1 MKGAANMKTKLF
13 TVGDSNPK
21 TAKSVQLGYQ
31 TFVLHF
37 APWNVSGHQACPVAT
52 ASECHGPC
60 LNLAGRGGIFKA
72 GESTNNIQAARIR
85 RTKYFFEDRAAF
97 MVALYKDIQAGIRY
111 AKKLGLVPVFRLN
124 GTSDIPWEK
133 IRFSIDGQDYRN
145 IMAAFPDVQFYD
157 YTKIPGRVTPQ
168 NYALTFSRSARN
180 ELNVIKSMA
189 RGDNVAVVF
198 DHSKPM
204 PSEFLGRPVIN
215 GDDHDLRFL
224 DDRGVIVG
232 LKAKGPAR
240 RDNSGFVV
248 RGAA

>member
-1 MKGAANMKTKLF
+1 MKTKLF

-21 TAKSVQLGYQ
+21 TGKSAKLGYL

-37 APWNVSGHQACPVAT
+37 APWDVSGYQACPVST

-60 LNLAGRGGIFKA
+60 LNLAGRGGIFKK
-72 GESTNNIQAARIR
+72 GESSNVIQAARIR
-85 RTKYFFEDRAAF
+85 KTRAFFENRAEF
-97 MVALYKDIQAGIRY
+97 MAALYKEIQAGIRY
-111 AKKLGLVPVFRLN
+111 AQKLGLVPVFRLN

-133 IRFSIDGQDYRN
+133 IRFSIEGQDYRCV
-145 IMAAFPDVQFYD
+145 MAAFPDVQFYD
-157 YTKIPGRVTPQ
+157 YTKIPGRVTPP
-168 NYALTFSRSARN
+168 NYSLTFSRSAQN

-198 DHSKPM
+198 DHSRPLPVK
-204 PSEFLGRPVIN
+204 FLGRPVID

-224 DDRGVIVG
+224 DVPGAIVG

-240 RDNSGFVV
+240 RDVSGFVV